1 MRFQGNITENLI
13 AAARS
18 KDSVLLRELVI
29 DKIANII
36 QTSPKEMVKILRYS
50 KVDISDTATM
60 KELVNAASY
69 NLHNNLLFQKNLAVT
84 IEKGSS
90 AQAEEYAQADDGGG
104 GSTAG
109 GVVINSGGGGG
120 SMVSSIADMIA
131 SIGKYGASS
140 NDLKA
145 EQEKSKSLM
154 YQKIFGDGEEKT
166 NWMPIIVIAGVLLI
180 GAMVVWRVTA
190 TKK

>member
-104 GSTAG
+104 GG
-109 GVVINSGGGGG
+109 GGGGG

-154 YQKIFGDGEEKT
+154 YQKIFGVGEEKT